1 MKIEMLDSLMEIE
14 LAYELLSKGDE
25 GGVSSIDSHYKTL
38 NADVDILE
46 AHSEEYK
53 IIEKYL
59 QNTHAPTH
67 TNYALKIDQV
77 FKVVRKGENKRYRPF
92 KDLHNRR
99 LLWHGSRVSNFAGII
114 SQVFRNKKTKLRS
127 VYMYGMSKIDAYYT

>member
-1 MKIEMLDSLMEIE
+1 MKVEMLDNLMEIE

-25 GGVSSIDSHYKTL
+25 GGASSIDSHYKTL

-53 IIEKYL
+53 IIDKYL

-67 TNYALKIDQV
+67 TNYALRIDQV

-92 KDLHNRR
+92 KELHNRR

-114 SQVFRNKKTKLRS
+114 SQVSILKIKDNIPLI
-127 VYMYGMSKIDAYYT
+127 VYD

>member
-1 MKIEMLDSLMEIE
+1 MLDSLMEIE

-25 GGVSSIDSHYKTL
+25 GGASSIDSHYKTL

-53 IIEKYL
+53 IIDKYL

-67 TNYALKIDQV
+67 TNYALRIDQV

-92 KDLHNRR
+92 KELHNRR

-114 SQVFRNKKTKLRS
+114 SQVS
-127 VYMYGMSKIDAYYT
+127 I